1 MRVSPLWAKAA
12 GLGAV
17 MLGLLMALQSVSVLV
32 AEREG
37 RLREAERD
45 VAASLASEQT
55 LMGPAL
61 QRRCEETWEST
72 QGTGAE
78 QRTVTE
84 QRAFALRLA
93 PKSLVIGG
101 GANIETRHRGLFKVN
116 GYASKL
122 TLSADWADLKGLK
135 APAPDHAGG
144 QVSCEPPEL
153 FVALSDVR
161 GIRLAAVQA
170 GGQPLEVL
178 PGSGHSTSPAGFR
191 TLLPAGAIEAGTWQ
205 AEVRLELLGTGSLS
219 FTPVA
224 DQTRVQIRSD
234 WPHPSFGGRF
244 LPAERVVD
252 DTGFQALWSIS
263 SLATSAPR
271 QLVQGASPCMLDG
284 SEQAMSVAPGKPA
297 SCVETFG
304 VQFFDPVSPY
314 VLSDRATK
322 YGLLF
327 IALTFVGV
335 GLVEVLRQ
343 LRVHPIQYLLVGG
356 GIAVFFLL
364 LVSLTEHLPFG
375 VSYAVASAACTLLL
389 GFYGSFVLRGVK
401 AGVAFGAGI
410 AALYGALYVL
420 LLQEQA
426 ALVVGSIGIFLT
438 LAAIMAATRR
448 IDWYALMQQM
458 SSTAARPARD
468 DEATQ
473 TQWQA

>member
-1 MRVSPLWAKAA
+1 MKVSPLWAKAA
-12 GLGAV
+12 GLVAV
-17 MLGLLMALQSVSVLV
+17 MVGLLMALQSVSVLV

-37 RLREAERD
+37 RLREAEHD

-61 QRRCEETWEST
+61 QRRCQETWTST
-72 QGTGAE
+72 QGAGTE

-84 QRAFALRLA
+84 QRDFALRVA
-93 PKSLVIGG
+93 PRQLSIAGD
-101 GANIETRHRGLFKVN
+101 ANIETRHRGLFKVN
-116 GYASKL
+116 GYASRL
-122 TLSADWADLKGLK
+122 TLGADWRDLRGL
-135 APAPDHAGG
+135 AVPTADHAGG
-144 QVSCEPPEL
+144 QVTCEPPEL

-161 GIRLAAVQA
+161 GIRLASVQA
-170 GGQPLEVL
+170 GGQVLEVL
-178 PGSGHSTSPAGFR
+178 PGSGHASSPAGFR
-191 TLLPAGAIEAGTWQ
+191 SLLPAGVLETGTWQ
-205 AEVRLELLGTGSLS
+205 AEVKLELLGTGRLS

-224 DQTRVQIRSD
+224 DQTRVLLASD

-244 LPAERVVD
+244 LPAERQVKED
-252 DTGFQALWSIS
+252 GFTATWSIS
-263 SLATSAPR
+263 SLATSAPT
-271 QLVQGASPCMLDG
+271 QLVQGASPCQLDG
-284 SEQAMSVAPGKPA
+284 SEQASAVAAGTPA
-297 SCVETFG
+297 RCAETFG

-343 LRVHPIQYLLVGG
+343 LRVHPVQYLLVGG
-356 GIAVFFLL
+356 GVAVFFLL

-375 VSYAVASAACTLLL
+375 TAYALASAACTLLL

-401 AGVAFGAGI
+401 AGAVFGAGI

-420 LLQEQA
+420 LQQEQA

-438 LAAIMAATRR
+438 LAATMAATRR

-458 SSTAARPARD
+458 GSAPARPVRD
-468 DEATQ
+468 EEATQ
-473 TQWQA
+473 PQWRA